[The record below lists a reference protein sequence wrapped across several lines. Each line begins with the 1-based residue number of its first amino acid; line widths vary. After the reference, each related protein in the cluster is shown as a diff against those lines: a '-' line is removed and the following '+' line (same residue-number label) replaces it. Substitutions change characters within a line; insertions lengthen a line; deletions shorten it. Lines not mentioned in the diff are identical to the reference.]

1 MTGLEP
7 AASNVTGW
15 RSNQLSYTPVFRRR
29 NESPRQA
36 RDGSPPRKKGEYS
49 EPPPGTTPRAF
60 FLWRAFPARSKNP
73 AGGVKPEAGGEVE
86 ILPGLP
92 LEAGRRAG
100 LAPVVMHH
108 RQPLIGGADAEI
120 DLDWVGAATADF
132 EPGTQFLHPV
142 DRPVEV
148 VDRLVM
154 AAEEMEDVAPGVE
167 VFGQFPRAPFD
178 RLLDVG
184 QGFGKIALEQRP
196 GVGAEIQRL
205 RIAGHRHPDDGLRIG
220 QRLLGPLENG
230 VDKRPEAPGLRRKRR
245 ERHGLIGIAD
255 RAGGIAV
262 LKAEMAA
269 ADEQPGILG
278 MPSHR
283 PLDRPERPDDVAPRL
298 EPGRLLKR
306 PLDDDIADEGDELR
320 DHDRRQEH
328 QRHEDEDRKPF
339 PAKGGRVAAALP
351 RGRVGEGAEPRRGI
365 DAGRHASATGLLR
378 GAGTVAAGRLAARR
392 GAEGVEIVAG
402 TIELRRNRETVA
414 VKSHAGHLGRLR
426 LSILVRGGSTEQL
439 TGRKP
444 SRKVVGKAGGTPMP
458 LFEIETGAHIII
470 SWAADEQAAA
480 AVVEDA
486 YPGERIVR
494 LTRRPRDC
502 WVISKSA
509 LGLTCSTNDPCNTAR
524 ECLAKA
530 AGDKVHAIR
539 LYMHETGDDLER
551 ARKVIESNMV
561 MGW

>member
-1 MTGLEP
+1 MATL
-7 AASNVTGW
+7 
-15 RSNQLSYTPVFRRR
+15 
-29 NESPRQA
+29 
-36 RDGSPPRKKGEYS
+36 
-49 EPPPGTTPRAF
+49 PG
-60 FLWRAFPARSKNP
+60 RSKNP
-73 AGGVKPEAGGEVE
+73 AGGVKPEAGGEIE
-86 ILPGLP
+86 ILPGLR
-92 LEAGRRAG
+92 LEAGRGTG
-100 LAPVVMHH
+100 LAPVVVHH
-108 RQPLIGGADAEI
+108 CQALIDGADAEI
-120 DLDWVGAATADF
+120 DLDWIGAATADF

-154 AAEEMEDVAPGVE
+154 AAEEMEDVATGVE
-167 VFGQFPRAPFD
+167 VLWEVPCAPFD

-184 QGFGKIALEQRP
+184 QGFGQIAFEQRP

-220 QRLLGPLENG
+220 QRLLRPLEDG
-230 VDKRPEAPGLRRKRR
+230 VHERSEPAGLRREGRQ
-245 ERHGLIGIAD
+245 RHGLIGIAD
-255 RAGGIAV
+255 GAGGIAV

-269 ADEQPGILG
+269 ADEEPGILG
-278 MPSHR
+278 MPGHR
-283 PLDRPERPDDVAPRL
+283 PLDRPERPDDVAAGL
-298 EPGRLLKR
+298 ESGCLLKR
-306 PLDDDIADEGDELR
+306 PLDDDVADEGDEFR
-320 DHDRRQEH
+320 DHDGRQEH
-328 QRHEDEDRKPF
+328 QRHEDEERKPLS
-339 PAKGGRVAAALP
+339 AEWGRVAPELP
-351 RGRVGEGAEPRRGI
+351 RGRVGERAEPWRGI
-365 DAGRHASATGLLR
+365 DAGRHSSAAGLR
-378 GAGTVAAGRLAARR
+378 RSAGTLAAGEFAARR

-444 SRKVVGKAGGTPMP
+444 SRKVIGKARGTTMP